1 MAVKITIWTLVLLL
15 LSLSKLYVQFEQYS
29 YIGPIIQQSI
39 EDDLNHAKK
48 SDYGTLTGD
57 VQNWAAIIQNYIIQV
72 NFLLI
77 CNLRIREIIE
87 VKQPYS
93 HKP

>member
-1 MAVKITIWTLVLLL
+1 MATKISIWTLLLLL
-15 LSLSKLYVQFEQYS
+15 LSLSKLYVQFEQQYS

-77 CNLRIREIIE
+77 TLQIT
-87 VKQPYS
+87 
-93 HKP
+93 